1 MNTLTFDIKGMSC
14 GGCAARVEHAVR
26 RLDGVERVDVELR
39 PPLLRVE
46 VDMRR
51 VTADRI
57 ESTLARLDFLALAL
71 ARARVPEP
79 NERNIP

>member
-1 MNTLTFDIKGMSC
+1 VNILTFDIKGMSC

-46 VDMRR
+46 ADTRR

-57 ESTLARLDFLALAL
+57 ESTLARLDFLA
-71 ARARVPEP
+71 RARVPEP